1 MPTLVFYV
9 LVSFGASVALTPAF
23 RLLSQRLGQVAR
35 PKEDRWHRQSTAL
48 FGGLAI
54 AIVTIATG
62 LTIPDLGQV
71 RTLIAC
77 SALVAVFGF
86 VDDMLSLKPSTKLVA
101 QITVASILLF
111 FGFRLHWMQSLLGD
125 AMLTVFWIVG
135 VTNAFNLLDNMD
147 GLCAGTTIIAGGF
160 MLMGVI
166 NGAGVTPAALYLATL
181 VGATAGFLVYNAHPA
196 SIFMG
201 DTGSLFLGLNLAA
214 MALVEK
220 PQIGSASGLLPIVA
234 GPVLPLLLPIFDTTL
249 VTSLRILS
257 GRSPSQG
264 GRDHT
269 SHRLVAVGLSES
281 RAVFTLWVFA
291 GAGGVAS
298 ILLQRRDPSLGLVA
312 AAIFLVAMA
321 IFAVYLARVRVYDDA
336 DLTVLKGESITPIV
350 ANFMYKRRVA
360 EVLLDLILI
369 PVAYYVAY
377 RLRFEGPQ
385 FGVNYPQFLESL
397 PVVLAT
403 QLLALFVVGGY
414 RGIWRY
420 FGMMDAVVFAK
431 AVVLGT
437 VAAELFILYIYRFEN
452 YSRSVFVIDAV
463 LLMLL
468 LAGTRASFR
477 LVGEFVSRRSAVGQR
492 CAIYG
497 TAGASLGTIREA
509 FGPASLKIVG
519 FIDDDPMHR
528 HVRVGGYSVVGSF
541 SDLQALIRAGDL
553 DLVVLNTPL
562 LDADRLRELEQC
574 CQEHDVQMLRLQM
587 QLKRVSAAS

>member
-1 MPTLVFYV
+1 M
-9 LVSFGASVALTPAF
+9 
-23 RLLSQRLGQVAR
+23 AR

-48 FGGLAI
+48 FGGFAI

-62 LTIPDLGQV
+62 LTIPDLGQI

-160 MLMGVI
+160 MLMGVV
-166 NGAGVTPAALYLATL
+166 NGGGVTPAALYLATL
-181 VGATAGFLVYNAHPA
+181 VGATAGFLVYNVHPA

-214 MALVEK
+214 MALVDK

-312 AAIFLVAMA
+312 AVIFLVAMA
-321 IFAVYLARVRVYDDA
+321 IFAVVSGSRPRVRRCRSDA
-336 DLTVLKGESITPIV
+336 
-350 ANFMYKRRVA
+350 
-360 EVLLDLILI
+360 
-369 PVAYYVAY
+369 
-377 RLRFEGPQ
+377 
-385 FGVNYPQFLESL
+385 
-397 PVVLAT
+397 
-403 QLLALFVVGGY
+403 
-414 RGIWRY
+414 
-420 FGMMDAVVFAK
+420 
-431 AVVLGT
+431 
-437 VAAELFILYIYRFEN
+437 
-452 YSRSVFVIDAV
+452 
-463 LLMLL
+463 
-468 LAGTRASFR
+468 
-477 LVGEFVSRRSAVGQR
+477 
-492 CAIYG
+492 C
-497 TAGASLGTIREA
+497 
-509 FGPASLKIVG
+509 
-519 FIDDDPMHR
+519 
-528 HVRVGGYSVVGSF
+528 
-541 SDLQALIRAGDL
+541 
-553 DLVVLNTPL
+553 
-562 LDADRLRELEQC
+562 
-574 CQEHDVQMLRLQM
+574 
-587 QLKRVSAAS
+587 